1 MSLLKTTKLQSF
13 KQFAGLI
20 EAKIKGK
27 GRAALSCS
35 RDTSCRSVLLFWASD
50 AGYGSVWCWVR
61 AALGTDFQTVF
72 GKVRLE
78 CVVAAKS
85 GPDFASSVAPE
96 ITVGTAGSVER
107 PIQAA
112 PPSATPGSRDMA
124 VSSHRGSRA
133 IQATAAASVSKTPS
147 AASAPSL
154 TAGKGTAALAVGE
167 ASAAAASSLRGSLAG
182 EALAA
187 VSACLGPPQ
196 GEKAAPKKARP
207 TLVSD
212 DPAAWLV
219 VKALGLLR
227 ELRRAPKPS
236 P

>member
-35 RDTSCRSVLLFWASD
+35 RDTSCRSVLVFWASD

-112 PPSATPGSRDMA
+112 PLSAARGSRDMEVA
-124 VSSHRGSRA
+124 SSHRGSRA

-147 AASAPSL
+147 AASAAAASAPSL
-154 TAGKGTAALAVGE
+154 TAGKGTAAFAVGA
-167 ASAAAASSLRGSLAG
+167 ASAAAA
-182 EALAA
+182 
-187 VSACLGPPQ
+187 SACLGPPQ
-196 GEKAAPKKARP
+196 GEKPMPRK
-207 TLVSD
+207 L
-212 DPAAWLV
+212 
-219 VKALGLLR
+219 ALPL
-227 ELRRAPKPS
+227 S
-236 P
+236 PLTPPLGWW